1 MSQINLQKIAEQVP
15 AFFTNIGVYQTIY
28 FQGKK
33 IVKGHR
39 DNIIDRMNLI
49 RKEDIKDKVIV
60 DIGSNIGASSIWA
73 VDNGAKKA
81 IGFEVVPER
90 VEASNKIAQA
100 LNLNCEFRLEGFN
113 KEHPKLG
120 DVAFCFAVHDDI
132 GNDDILVKN
141 LKKFDVIYFET
152 HLKGSFKN
160 WDMPKKV
167 REAFKVELLG
177 TITGEDFERD
187 FYRLCQK

>member
-1 MSQINLQKIAEQVP
+1 MSKVNLQEIADKVP
-15 AFFTNIGVYQTIY
+15 AFFTNIGVYQSIY
-28 FQGKK
+28 FKGKK
-33 IVKGHR
+33 VVKGDR

-49 RKEDIKDKVIV
+49 DLKDIKGKVVV

-90 VEASNKIAQA
+90 VEASKKIAEA
-100 LNLNCEFRLEGFN
+100 LGLNCEFRLEGFD

-120 DVAFCFAVHDDI
+120 DTAFCFAVHADI
-132 GNDDILVKN
+132 NNDDVLVKN

-152 HLKGSFKN
+152 HLKGSFDN

-167 REAFKVELLG
+167 REAFNVEFLG
-177 TITGEDFERD
+177 TIIGEAYPRD
-187 FYRLCQK
+187 LYRLCQK